1 MRVLWIGLGGA
12 VGSILRYLLSGAA
25 QDALPRSTF
34 PLGTLV
40 VNVLGCFALGVLA
53 ELAETRGFMSPATR
67 SLLMVGL
74 LGGFT
79 TFSAFASETVSALR
93 DGAALVAALNVAS
106 SVFLGLAAVWGGR
119 VAAAQIW
126 R

>member
-40 VNVLGCFALGVLA
+40 VNVLGCFVLGVLA

-67 SLLMVGL
+67 GLLMVGL

-93 DGAALVAALNVAS
+93 DGAALVAAINVAA
-106 SVFLGLAAVWGGR
+106 SVFLGLAGVWGGR